1 MPAYAAGFAQ
11 FKNSYAVPALFLASF
26 PSWFVGVAFA
36 AVAIGALVP
45 AAIMSIATANIFTR
59 NIYREFIN
67 PHCTDAQ
74 ESQVAKLASMLV
86 KAGALVFIFALDVP
100 YALQLQL
107 LGGVWIIQIL
117 PAVLLGA
124 YWRMLNGWALLAGWA
139 VGTALGTWMAWTLD
153 FKAAVFALDL
163 FGTTVPCFI
172 AVASVVVNLAVALV
186 LSVLLN
192 PFMRQSAKGL
202 SALQDYA

>member
-1 MPAYAAGFAQ
+1 
-11 FKNSYAVPALFLASF
+11 
-26 PSWFVGVAFA
+26 VGVAFA

-45 AAIMSIATANIFTR
+45 ASIMSIATANIFTR

-67 PHCTDAQ
+67 PRCTDAQ
-74 ESQVAKLASMLV
+74 ESQVAKLASLVV

-124 YWRMLNGWALLAGWA
+124 YLRRLNGWALLAGWA
-139 VGTALGTWMAWTLD
+139 LGTALGTWMAWTLD
-153 FKAAVFALDL
+153 FKAAVYALHL

-172 AVASVVVNLAVALV
+172 AVASVAVNLAVAML
-186 LSVLLN
+186 LSLLLA
-192 PFMRQSAKGL
+192 PFTRAHETAAA
-202 SALQDYA
+202 ALRDYA